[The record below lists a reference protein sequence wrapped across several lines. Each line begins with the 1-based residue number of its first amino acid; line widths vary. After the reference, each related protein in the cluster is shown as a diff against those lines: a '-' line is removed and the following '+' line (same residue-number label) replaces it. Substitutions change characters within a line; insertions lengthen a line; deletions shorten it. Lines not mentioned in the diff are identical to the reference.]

1 MRFRILPKI
10 HDFSDA
16 KGNVYHPG
24 DTVELPEEQYL
35 GLPWL
40 EPVEDMPIKVEAEA
54 PPPEINAS
62 SRVESVEEAPPERRR
77 RRGTPEIGKIEPTP
91 TDQ

>member
-40 EPVEDMPIKVEAEA
+40 EPVEEKPIKVETEA
-54 PPPEINAS
+54 PPPEEIAIPMPA
-62 SRVESVEEAPPERRR
+62 EPAEEAQPERRR
-77 RRGTPEIGKIEPTP
+77 LKRNA
-91 TDQ
+91 

>member
-40 EPVEDMPIKVEAEA
+40 EPVEEKPIKVEAEA
-54 PPPEINAS
+54 PSPEAIVAPS
-62 SRVESVEEAPPERRR
+62 PSEPAEEAQPERRR
-77 RRGTPEIGKIEPTP
+77 ARRNA
-91 TDQ
+91 